1 VDVSGEVSPIMGAA
15 AQSEDMVNGIMN
27 GFESDPEGM
36 WDANLFGKSLRG
48 MVKEGLSG
56 KVTCMQEETRSKMRR
71 AITRIVNEG
80 KGGVIC
86 ILL

>member
-1 VDVSGEVSPIMGAA
+1 
-15 AQSEDMVNGIMN
+15 
-27 GFESDPEGM
+27 M
-36 WDANLFGKSLRG
+36 WDTNVFGKSLKS
-48 MVKEGLSG
+48 MVREGLWG
-56 KVTCMQEETRSKMRR
+56 KVSGMHDDTKGKMRK